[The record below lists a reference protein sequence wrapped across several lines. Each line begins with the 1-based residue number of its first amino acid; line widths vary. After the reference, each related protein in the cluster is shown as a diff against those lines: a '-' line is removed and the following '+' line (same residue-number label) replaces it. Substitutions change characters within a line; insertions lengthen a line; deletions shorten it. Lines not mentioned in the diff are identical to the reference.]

1 MSDLTEIKEKILYTQ
16 ILHLEKEDEEYDES
30 CGLMM

>member
-1 MSDLTEIKEKILYTQ
+1 MSDLTEAKEKVLYTQ

-30 CGLMM
+30 VD

>member
-1 MSDLTEIKEKILYTQ
+1 MSDLTKIKEKVLYTQ

-30 CGLMM
+30 VD